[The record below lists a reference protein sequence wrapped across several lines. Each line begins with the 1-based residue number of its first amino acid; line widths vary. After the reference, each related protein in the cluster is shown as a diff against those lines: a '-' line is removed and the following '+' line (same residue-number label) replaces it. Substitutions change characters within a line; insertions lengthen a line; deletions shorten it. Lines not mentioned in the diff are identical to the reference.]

1 MQTNVEP
8 YKTWT
13 CNFFFFKGKRAGYDV
28 YLEQP
33 ERLVENKLWIIKANE
48 GEYFNNYST
57 MSSDRENLK
66 LD

>member
-28 YLEQP
+28 YLGQP
-33 ERLVENKLWIIKANE
+33 ERLVENKLCE
-48 GEYFNNYST
+48 
-57 MSSDRENLK
+57 L
-66 LD
+66 